1 MANGSDTLPGSRRTI
16 FDSRITLGSIIQV
29 ITLIV
34 VIILGWAALG
44 TRISILENDAAARD
58 KTIEQ
63 INVRLD
69 IANNHLDDI
78 SVKQGQTT
86 QKLDDLIRQ
95 DKR

>member
-1 MANGSDTLPGSRRTI
+1 MANGSDTLPGSRRPI

-34 VIILGWAALG
+34 VVILGWAALG

-58 KTIEQ
+58 KIIEQ

-69 IANNHLDDI
+69 IANDHLDDI

>member
-1 MANGSDTLPGSRRTI
+1 MTDTLPGSRRPI
-16 FDSRITLGSIIQV
+16 FDSRITLGAIIQV

-44 TRISILENDAAARD
+44 TRITILENDAAARD

-63 INVRLD
+63 INMRLD
-69 IANNHLDDI
+69 IANDHLDDI

-95 DKR
+95 EKR